1 MILIKIGQ
9 SIGTSRGGFVKKNFN
24 TVIFIVSILL
34 CGPHSFAQVS
44 MFRQGATFQT
54 KGEAV
59 MVSSKDNTLE
69 IAKRHIAIP
78 DFIDLLHSPEFVG
91 LTHDND
97 AGWTKC
103 RFPLKDELVFPR
115 VTGRVLVFDC
125 KPLSYFGSVSSS
137 S

>member
-1 MILIKIGQ
+1 
-9 SIGTSRGGFVKKNFN
+9 
-24 TVIFIVSILL
+24 
-34 CGPHSFAQVS
+34 
-44 MFRQGATFQT
+44 
-54 KGEAV
+54 
-59 MVSSKDNTLE
+59 LE